1 MALEVK
7 NSPADAGVVGSVPGL
22 GRSSGGGN
30 RPHSGNLD
38 WRTPWAQELG
48 GPIGKSGSVSLSCF

>member
-48 GPIGKSGSVSLSCF
+48 GLQSVGS